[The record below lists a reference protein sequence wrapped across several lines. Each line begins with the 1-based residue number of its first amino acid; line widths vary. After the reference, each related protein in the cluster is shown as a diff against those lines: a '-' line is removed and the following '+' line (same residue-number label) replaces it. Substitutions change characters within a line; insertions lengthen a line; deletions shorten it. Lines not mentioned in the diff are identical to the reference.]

1 MPQPPLFMEF
11 LCGAARLRL
20 EVSRGFAVSWFRWDI
35 PSQEK
40 NMLDFLFLAALG
52 AGFSALVGYALA
64 CAKEIDR

>member
-1 MPQPPLFMEF
+1 MGF
-11 LCGAARLRL
+11 LCGAALVRL
-20 EVSRGFAVSWFRWDI
+20 EASRGFAVSWPLRDT